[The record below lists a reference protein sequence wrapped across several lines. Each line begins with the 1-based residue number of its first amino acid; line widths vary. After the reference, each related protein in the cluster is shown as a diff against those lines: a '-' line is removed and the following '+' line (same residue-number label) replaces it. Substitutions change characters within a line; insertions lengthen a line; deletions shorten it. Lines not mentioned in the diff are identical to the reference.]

1 MTAKPSTAAD
11 RKRAEIAAVHFAR
24 SLGAVSTVRAVRTQW
39 QRQDLFGADVL
50 GLSDEGVLIA
60 VQATAGG
67 DSAVTS
73 RRRKLEAHP
82 WPSRSEILVAQLRH
96 WPDPNYRSR
105 LLYAFRVHEWN
116 GEAWE
121 VWGDVVPVPR
131 TWFKSA
137 KEVRDVATD

>member
-50 GLSDEGVLIA
+50 GLAASGTLIA
-60 VQATAGG
+60 IQVTAGK

-73 RRRKLEAHP
+73 RRRKLEPFP
-82 WPSRSEILVAQLRH
+82 WPVDSTVLVAQLRN

-105 LLYAFRVHEWN
+105 LLYAFRVHEWDSFS
-116 GEAWE
+116 WT
-121 VWGDVVPVPR
+121 VWPDVVPVPR
-131 TWFKSA
+131 AWFKST
-137 KEVRDVATD
+137 KESG